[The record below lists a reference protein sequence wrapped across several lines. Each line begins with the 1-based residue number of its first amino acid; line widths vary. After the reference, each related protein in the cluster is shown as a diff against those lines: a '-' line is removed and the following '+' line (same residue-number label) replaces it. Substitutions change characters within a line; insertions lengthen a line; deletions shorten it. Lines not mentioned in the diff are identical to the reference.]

1 MQNKVVL
8 ITGCSSGIGKALA
21 LEFVNSGFKVV
32 ATARRKES
40 ISVLKEKGCNIEQ
53 LDVKNNDD
61 QTRVVDSV
69 LKEFGR
75 IDILVNN
82 AGYGLIAPA
91 IDLTDEKI
99 HQQFMTNVFAP
110 LSLIK
115 KVVPFMKQNGTGI
128 IINIGSISGLVT
140 TPFAGAYCA
149 SKAALHSFSDALRME
164 LKPFRIKV
172 MTVQPGAIKSNFGKA
187 SMKRASSNFSDNSW
201 YKSLEVS
208 ILKRA
213 NGSQV
218 VATPA
223 EDFAKKIVSIV
234 KKGNIPSS
242 ILIGKKS
249 RSLPLLKKV
258 LPAKMLD
265 SILMKKFGLRS
276 L

>member
-1 MQNKVVL
+1 MQKVVL

-21 LEFVNSGFKVV
+21 LEFSNNGFQVI
-32 ATARRKES
+32 ATARKQDS
-40 ISVLKEKGCNIEQ
+40 ILELEKKGCYIEQ
-53 LDVKNNDD
+53 LDVTNNDD
-61 QTRVVDSV
+61 QTRVVDKILEKFS
-69 LKEFGR
+69 R
-75 IDILVNN
+75 IDVLINN
-82 AGYGLIAPA
+82 AGYGLIAPT

-99 HQQFMTNVFAP
+99 HRQFETNLYAP
-110 LSLIK
+110 LSLIRKIVPSMK
-115 KVVPFMKQNGTGI
+115 KNKSGLI
-128 IINIGSISGLVT
+128 ANIGSISGIVA

-164 LKPFRIKV
+164 LKPFGIKV
-172 MTVQPGAIKSNFGKA
+172 MTVQPGAIKSNFGEA

-201 YKSLEVS
+201 YKSLESS

-223 EDFAKKIVSIV
+223 EDFAKRIV
-234 KKGNIPSS
+234 KVVKGGNIPATL
-242 ILIGKKS
+242 LIGKKS

-265 SILMKKFGLRS
+265 SILMKKFGLKT